1 MKTYSFIIAFAGIL
15 LTPLVHASDPIA
27 IKKNQ
32 FIQKQLML
40 QNRIPP
46 QAQKTVQKV
55 AQPQLK
61 PVKVALQ
68 TQNKQQAPVQQTPA
82 QQPQKQKIDLSS
94 FAIRPMQAWKEELKV
109 PTTSNDGIEIL
120 PHAVN

>member
-1 MKTYSFIIAFAGIL
+1 MKIYGFLIAFAGML
-15 LTPLVHASDPIA
+15 LTSLAHASDPIA

-32 FIQKQLML
+32 FIQKQLLL
-40 QNRIPP
+40 QNKIS
-46 QAQKTVQKV
+46 
-55 AQPQLK
+55 AQPQKTIQKATQPQIK

-68 TQNKQQAPVQQTPA
+68 TQNKQQAQVQQTSA
-82 QQPQKQKIDLSS
+82 QQAQKQKVDLSS